1 MKKTIRSKVMDFVQR
16 KGFVRRCDI
25 VKFIRE
31 EVQGKSFDPV
41 RDRGYYS
48 CAFLHQSHCWD
59 HGTYAYKMK
68 PNPGYFMRPSKN
80 DPRYLVQNLEKE
92 YYVTTLPF

>member
-1 MKKTIRSKVMDFVQR
+1 MKKTIRSQVMDFVQR
-16 KGFVRRCDI
+16 KGFARRCDI

-48 CAFLHQSHCWD
+48 SAFLHQSRYWNN
-59 HGTYAYKMK
+59 GIYTYKIEQ
-68 PNPGYFMRPSKN
+68 NPGYFMRPSKK
-80 DPRYLVQNLEKE
+80 DSRYLVQNLQKE
-92 YYVTTLPF
+92 YYVEK

>member
-1 MKKTIRSKVMDFVQR
+1 MKKTIRSQVMDFVEK
-16 KGFVRRCDI
+16 KGFARRCDI

-31 EVQGKSFDPV
+31 EVQRKSFDPV

-59 HGTYAYKMK
+59 HGTYTYKMK
-68 PNPGYFMRPSKN
+68 SNPGYFMHPSKN
-80 DPRYLVQNLEKE
+80 DSRYLVQNLQKE
-92 YYVTTLPF
+92 YYVTR